1 MLYLLDE
8 WFRPEGGETPHYSA
22 EVGDALR
29 MRFYYGELYSLV
41 AFDNLA
47 LHTRVLPHWW
57 TEACV
62 GTDGLLTSVWAYQSL
77 YRHYQYALNPGTMI
91 FHRRRLS
98 SVFWCPHA
106 VNVLFNVAHVTHAVP
121 QGYYRRTGWRAQKSS
136 YRVIQDLKR
145 KHWLEAVR
153 VILLYGF
160 KHEHG
165 STDVTATILNMLED
179 WYRSRPSEPR
189 RYIGYVLDEA
199 VEEALQGGMV
209 ICAPKRRKLC

>member
-29 MRFYYGELYSLV
+29 IRFYYGELYSP
-41 AFDNLA
+41 AAWQNTA
-47 LHTRVLPHWW
+47 LHRRVLPQTW

-62 GTDGLLTSVWAYQSL
+62 GRDGLLTTKWAVNSL

-106 VNVLFNVAHVTHAVP
+106 VNVLFTSQFAAP
-121 QGYYRRTGWRAQKSS
+121 ADYYRRTGWRAQKST
-136 YRVIQDLKR
+136 YHAIQDLRR
-145 KHWLEAVR
+145 KHWLAAVG
-153 VILLYGF
+153 VILLCGF

-165 STDVTATILNMLED
+165 SADVTATILNLLEHWHKQD
-179 WYRSRPSEPR
+179 YSEPR
-189 RYIGYVLDEA
+189 MHTAYVMDEA
-199 VEEALQGGMV
+199 IEEALQGGMV